1 MDKIVAVLGA
11 TGQTGEHIVQ
21 KLLEQNIQI
30 RILSRNLAKPIKMF
44 GNRVEII
51 EGDLLEVKD
60 LKSLV
65 TGVSYL
71 FAAHGADT
79 DSDERG
85 YELVDY
91 GGMDKALDS
100 FPANQH
106 THIIYISS
114 ISVEPHFSA
123 IEPLSRFYWKKMT
136 EWMIQE
142 SGHPYTIVRPG
153 WLNNNQGG
161 NLQIVAE
168 QGDLGSGKISRED
181 VAEVMVKAMNVDSA
195 MGKTFEV
202 YNVSVIP
209 ENNWENFFA
218 ELVSDETNN

>member
-11 TGQTGEHIVQ
+11 TGQTGKYLVQ
-21 KLLEQNIQI
+21 KLLEQNIQV
-30 RILSRNLAKPIKMF
+30 RILSRNLTKAIKIF

-65 TGVSYL
+65 TGVSHL
-71 FAAHGADT
+71 FAAHGAD
-79 DSDERG
+79 SDYERG

-100 FPANQH
+100 IPVNQH
-106 THIIYISS
+106 THIIYMSS

-123 IEPLSRFYWKKMT
+123 VEPLSQFYWKKLT
-136 EWMIQE
+136 ERMLQE
-142 SGHPYTIVRPG
+142 SDIPYTIVRPG

-168 QGDLGSGKISRED
+168 QGDRGSGKISRED
-181 VAEVMVKAMNVDSA
+181 VAEVMVQAMNVDSA

-202 YNVSVIP
+202 YNVAVIP
-209 ENNWENFFA
+209 VYDWNNFFS
-218 ELVSDETNN
+218 ELVLDETNN